1 MFFIFLHSLH
11 IKPLLA
17 TRVPVVHVVADAG
30 WYLVSHFPEELT
42 EENKERWVAAHHVPD
57 EFLSF
62 EGQTSKKKPSSHLS
76 FWESDVFFFSA
87 FRVFHLLFV
96 THKEKNNSRVSAH
109 TGERGNLRAGGKCNS
124 FCGPAV
130 GVLKGFQKAGEW
142 TERCRNYSVFF
153 CGFGTKTQFGT
164 DWKIELWG
172 ADSRTDLSTV
182 SRGPNK
188 IKEDT

>member
-1 MFFIFLHSLH
+1 MQVDTLSAIFLRSWQ
-11 IKPLLA
+11 KRTRKDGLLRTMCRMSSSA
-17 TRVPVVHVVADAG
+17 LKVRLQKKTVESPKFLRV
-30 WYLVSHFPEELT
+30 WC
-42 EENKERWVAAHHVPD
+42 
-57 EFLSF
+57 
-62 EGQTSKKKPSSHLS
+62 
-76 FWESDVFFFSA
+76 FFFSA

-142 TERCRNYSVFF
+142 TERCRNYSVFVVFF

-164 DWKIELWG
+164 DWKIELWW